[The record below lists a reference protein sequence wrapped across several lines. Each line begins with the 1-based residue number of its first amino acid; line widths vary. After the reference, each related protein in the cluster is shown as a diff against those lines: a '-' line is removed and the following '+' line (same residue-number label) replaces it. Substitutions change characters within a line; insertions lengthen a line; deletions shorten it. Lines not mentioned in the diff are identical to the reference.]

1 MLANTSSFTYFITSN
16 RTTTKRVKLGNEL
29 LCLLS
34 CSDFLICL
42 LAYPNFS
49 YPGVRFSVAHS
60 CLILPF
66 QTLAEYSVWV
76 TAMISFTRMYLIVL
90 PLRQIN
96 RKIIHSLNLAVF
108 IIMLGYYAVLEFMD
122 LSVSLYFN
130 LIYIL
135 LVRVSLIISS
145 SIVCGVVSIRRLRV
159 TNQVQSNTSAEGD
172 GMEKHRH
179 AAITV
184 LILVTVSSFLN
195 AFPIPPLIVI
205 ILKQHPEG
213 LRAFFSS
220 FPFLTVPLNSAI
232 NPAIYFSRNAE
243 MRATYKR
250 QCRRVVSSISRF
262 FCPYLNTTV
271 VQDRIIGSQAE
282 YNQGEM
288 RQTIHSNM

>member
-1 MLANTSSFTYFITSN
+1 MLANTSSFTYFITSI
-16 RTTTKRVKLGNEL
+16 RTTTKRVQLGNEL

-60 CLILPF
+60 CFILTF
-66 QTLAEYSVWV
+66 QTLAEFSVWV
-76 TAMISFTRMYLIVL
+76 TVMISFTRMYLIVL

-96 RKIIHSLNLAVF
+96 RKIIHSLNFAVF

-122 LSVSLYFN
+122 LSASLYFN

-145 SIVCGVVSIRRLRV
+145 SIVCGVVSIRSLRA
-159 TNQVQSNTSAEGD
+159 TNQVQSNTSAEGE

-195 AFPIPPLIVI
+195 PFPIPPLLLKITSDPTCVI
-205 ILKQHPEG
+205 IC
-213 LRAFFSS
+213 F
-220 FPFLTVPLNSAI
+220 T
-232 NPAIYFSRNAE
+232 
-243 MRATYKR
+243 
-250 QCRRVVSSISRF
+250 SSI
-262 FCPYLNTTV
+262 
-271 VQDRIIGSQAE
+271 
-282 YNQGEM
+282 
-288 RQTIHSNM
+288 HKW